1 MQRIGVVGFGH
12 MGKALVRGLLAQNL
26 VQKENVFICARSEE
40 TLARAREA
48 FGVRAGASAAEAAA
62 FGEVLFLCVKKDVFL
77 KLAPEIVRAGLAGKT
92 VVSLLAACTLEELR
106 AALHDGPEVVR
117 AMPTIG
123 IAGAKGIIAY
133 TKTKNAPLEAALQ
146 KLGFAFE
153 TDEDG
158 LDRATAY
165 AGCGPGFTAYLI
177 DAYIRAGVALGFD
190 EQTAKRMAE
199 MNFRGAIER
208 SDYPA
213 MMAETATK
221 GGFTEFGMRHMSAH
235 GVDQNIAAAVR
246 ATYERLL
253 GK

>member
-1 MQRIGVVGFGH
+1 MQRIGVIGFGH

-26 VQKENVFICARSEE
+26 VQKENVLICARSEE
-40 TLARAREA
+40 TLARARED
-48 FGVRAGASAAEAAA
+48 FGVRVGTSAGESAA

-77 KLAPEIVRAGLAGKT
+77 QLAPEIARSVGSDKT
-92 VVSLLAACTLEELR
+92 VVSLLAACTLEELHT
-106 AALHDGPEVVR
+106 ALPDGPELVR

-133 TKTKNAPLEAALQ
+133 TKTNNAPLEAALHQ
-146 KLGFAFE
+146 LGFAFQ

-177 DAYIRAGVALGFD
+177 DAYIRAGIALGFD

-199 MNFRGAIER
+199 MNFHGAIER

-221 GGFTEFGMRHMSAH
+221 GGFTEFGMRYMSEH

-253 GK
+253 

>member
-1 MQRIGVVGFGH
+1 MQKIGVLGFGH
-12 MGKALVRGLLAQNL
+12 MGKALVKGLVTQNL
-26 VQKENVFICARSEE
+26 VQRENIFICARSTE
-40 TLARAREA
+40 TLARAREE
-48 FGVRAGASAAEAAA
+48 FGVCAIESAGEAVA
-62 FGEVLFLCVKKDVFL
+62 FCDVLFLCVKKDVFMR
-77 KLAPEIVRAGLAGKT
+77 LAPEIARAGLEGKT
-92 VVSLLAACTLEELR
+92 VVSLLAACTLQELR
-106 AALHDGPEVVR
+106 TSLGNAPALVR

-123 IAGAKGIIAY
+123 IAGGEGIIAY
-133 TKTKNAPLEAALQ
+133 TQTKNAPLEAALHE
-146 KLGFAFE
+146 LGFAFE

-190 EQTAKRMAE
+190 EQTSKHMAE
-199 MNFRGAIER
+199 MNFRGALKR

-213 MMAETATK
+213 MMRETATK
-221 GGFTEFGMRHMSAH
+221 GGFTEFGMRHMSEH
-235 GVDQNIAAAVR
+235 GVDENIGAAVR